1 MEIILLA
8 LIAGILMVRLVND
21 SMGSEDPVLLI
32 VAIPMLTVTVLV
44 AAGVVLGVA
53 WGSDALLKMFGFYL

>member
-21 SMGSEDPVLLI
+21 AMGSEDSILLV
-32 VAIPMLTVTVLV
+32 VAVPMLTVAVLV
-44 AAGVVLGVA
+44 AAGAVLGGA
-53 WGSDALLKMFGFYL
+53 WGSNALLEMFGFYL